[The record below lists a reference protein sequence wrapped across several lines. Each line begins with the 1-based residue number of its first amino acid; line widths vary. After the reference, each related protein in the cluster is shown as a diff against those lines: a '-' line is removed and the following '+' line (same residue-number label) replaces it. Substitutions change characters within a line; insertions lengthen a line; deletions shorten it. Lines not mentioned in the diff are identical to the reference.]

1 MSLIVGRKTEDYETK
16 KQIMKRYNN
25 LYQDICSYENLLLA
39 HEKAKKGKAHY
50 KEVQKID
57 KNPEKYLLALQRVL
71 LNKTYRT
78 IKKSFM
84 KKIKNIENNWETMK
98 TSQIINS
105 IWSYDGWMKYAN
117 CDSLSRF
124 YITEPI
130 MKILNLKLTY
140 E

>member
-1 MSLIVGRKTEDYETK
+1 MSLIVGRETEDYETK

-57 KNPEKYLLALQRVL
+57 KNPEKYLRALQRVL

-78 IKKSFM
+78 SKYE
-84 KKIKNIENNWETMK
+84 IEER
-98 TSQIINS
+98 IE
-105 IWSYDGWMKYAN
+105 G
-117 CDSLSRF
+117 R
-124 YITEPI
+124 
-130 MKILNLKLTY
+130 KLRTICKLPY
-140 E
+140 FPDRI